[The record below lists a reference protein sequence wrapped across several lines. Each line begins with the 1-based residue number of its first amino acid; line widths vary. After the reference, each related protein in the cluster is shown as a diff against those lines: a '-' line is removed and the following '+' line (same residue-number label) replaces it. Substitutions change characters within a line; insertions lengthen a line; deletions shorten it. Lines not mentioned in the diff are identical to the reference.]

1 MQNHQYS
8 VKLAGVRCRFN
19 PNVFG
24 SVYELALRKLAKPS
38 EAEPKKLPG
47 GRKLGERLKLVL
59 DLDNTLL
66 NAVST
71 AKLNVGEVD
80 LNDFVVDGSP
90 QMYLFS
96 LPQLPEQRFLLKLRP
111 YVHEFLAEVSKS
123 CELSIHTNATRE
135 YADVVLA
142 VLDPDR
148 SYFGGRV
155 VARDQSGSNDQKKDL
170 DRLYESSSSNGDILI
185 LDDRTDVW
193 DDTLQSN
200 IIRCAFYGYLEHHKE
215 NFSRRYGRRSFL
227 MANQLLSTSAFADHD
242 QQLTYLATMITKV
255 ARRYQESAL
264 NGEPLH
270 VRALLRDVSSK
281 ILAPSRVLL
290 TGFNKSAQKST
301 FGFHDSGP
309 RFRLK
314 LTALGAEVVDDPED
328 SSITHIVVMRQ
339 TNTTTRAM

>member
-8 VKLAGVRCRFN
+8 VKLAGLRCRFN

-24 SVYELALRKLAKPS
+24 SVYELALRKLAKLP

-47 GRKLGERLKLVL
+47 GRELGERLKLVL

-111 YVHEFLAEVSKS
+111 HVHEFLAEVSKS

-148 SYFGGRV
+148 RYFGSRYV
-155 VARDQSGSNDQKKDL
+155 FIFVPLLIMFQS
-170 DRLYESSSSNGDILI
+170 
-185 LDDRTDVW
+185 
-193 DDTLQSN
+193 
-200 IIRCAFYGYLEHHKE
+200 CC
-215 NFSRRYGRRSFL
+215 
-227 MANQLLSTSAFADHD
+227 
-242 QQLTYLATMITKV
+242 
-255 ARRYQESAL
+255 
-264 NGEPLH
+264 
-270 VRALLRDVSSK
+270 
-281 ILAPSRVLL
+281 
-290 TGFNKSAQKST
+290 
-301 FGFHDSGP
+301 
-309 RFRLK
+309 
-314 LTALGAEVVDDPED
+314 
-328 SSITHIVVMRQ
+328 
-339 TNTTTRAM
+339 